1 MLGTDYP
8 FEMGSLDPV
17 EFVRGAGLDGHVTR
31 AILGDTAGGLLG
43 L

>member
-17 EFVRGAGLDGHVTR
+17 DFVRSGGFDDDTTE
-31 AILGDTAGGLLG
+31 AILGSTAEALIGL
-43 L
+43 